1 MARKRP
7 KRRWVWASRK
17 PSPPQVPES
26 LKAEVQA
33 KADELIE
40 TQLKPK
46 FIKPPPED
54 QRWNYIIDIWAR
66 WHRSFFHFGSTY
78 ASPGPNALSPTF
90 ESPFAWMEYVG
101 DGKFNLA
108 YLRHTGKCWEVYRG
122 LTADECLKTIRD
134 EAIFQP

>member
-1 MARKRP
+1 MARKTP
-7 KRRWVWASRK
+7 KRRWVRAPRK
-17 PSPPQVPES
+17 PSPPQVPEP

-33 KADELIE
+33 KANELIE

-46 FIKPPPED
+46 FIEPPPKD

-90 ESPFAWMEYVG
+90 ESPFARMEYVG

-108 YLRHTGKCWEVYRG
+108 YMRHTGKWWEIDQG
-122 LTADECLKTIRD
+122 LTVNDCLEAIRGKG
-134 EAIFQP
+134 IFQP